1 MFLSDDEQSEV
12 LEAFS
17 SPSRPGKWAFEPPH
31 DDKTYKM
38 TVRPAKTQIRLGIRP
53 VAQADLSLRW
63 AHMPYC

>member
-12 LEAFS
+12 IEVFK
-17 SPSRPGKWAFEPPH
+17 SPSRPCKRAFEPPH

-38 TVRPAKTQIRLGIRP
+38 TVRPARTQISLGIRP
-53 VAQADLSLRW
+53 VAQADLSLHW